1 MSKLKILG
9 VRGVITIE
17 SLDILVYEDFSYITP
32 MGLSE
37 QGVKQLELRIS
48 AIKLQNECIEEG
60 VDVLYLNKE
69 LKRLHK
75 SVPFSSAP
83 ISYWERAVLQDIKPQ
98 CIEAFMFN
106 ILQKYR

>member
-37 QGVKQLELRIS
+37 QGVKQG
-48 AIKLQNECIEEG
+48 EG
-60 VDVLYLNKE
+60 GTTRY
-69 LKRLHK
+69 
-75 SVPFSSAP
+75 
-83 ISYWERAVLQDIKPQ
+83 
-98 CIEAFMFN
+98 
-106 ILQKYR
+106 